1 MIIFNRFYAYNLV
14 ARGFVN
20 NSSER
25 PTESTEYDDENRTP
39 AAIAQCGI
47 LYASWTIF
55 LNMYFQKSSFHN
67 TTCV

>member
-39 AAIAQCGI
+39 ASVAQCGI
-47 LYASWTIF
+47 LYDSQIF
-55 LNMYFQKSSFHN
+55 F
-67 TTCV
+67 